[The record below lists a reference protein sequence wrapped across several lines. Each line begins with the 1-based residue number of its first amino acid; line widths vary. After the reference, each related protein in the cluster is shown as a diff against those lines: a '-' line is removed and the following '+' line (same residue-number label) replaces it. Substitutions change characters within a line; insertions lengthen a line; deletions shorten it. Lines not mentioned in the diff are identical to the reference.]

1 MYQTSNNPHTS
12 PLIENTNTSGLYRV
26 NSPSPYP
33 VTMTREIRDT
43 LGQRIAAL
51 IRTARHRRQWSQQRL
66 SEEAGVDRQTI
77 IRYESGRSQTPDPVQ
92 FRKVCKA
99 LGISSID
106 AAIALGFI
114 TREEVNQSISLSPDL
129 AEIVDVFTDP
139 RIPASEKR
147 YILEYLLWRRD
158 RSRSTTPH
166 TSDDH
171 QRRESSVG

>member
-1 MYQTSNNPHTS
+1 
-12 PLIENTNTSGLYRV
+12 
-26 NSPSPYP
+26 
-33 VTMTREIRDT
+33 
-43 LGQRIAAL
+43 
-51 IRTARHRRQWSQQRL
+51 
-66 SEEAGVDRQTI
+66 
-77 IRYESGRSQTPDPVQ
+77 SGRSQTPDPVQ

-158 RSRSTTPH
+158 RSRSTTAH
-166 TSDDH
+166 TIADY
-171 QRRESSVG
+171 QRRRSFVSYLPLLRLPRAPSATKLFSAKPSARIEGNLSEEFDGEACMRTTSMPESATTS